1 MSISRNIKAQMGGR
15 MTDRR
20 NGQQKPIN
28 TERRKE
34 QRRKNSGVAEGT
46 PVRRSAD
53 WDQIDEEFK

>member
-1 MSISRNIKAQMGGR
+1 MSE
-15 MTDRR
+15 RR
-20 NGQQKPIN
+20 SGKQRPIT